1 MIGCFVLRSLCCPRP
16 TRRHGETTT
25 QGLVGALVGDVRE
38 ARRYGMMVVLM
49 LSRSTRMRRSGFLA
63 LALRLSTRPAP
74 FRLLLLRFRF
84 RFCCIQDS
92 LPLLPTRVAVF
103 HSYYPSLQ
111 RFLPPRLRSL
121 CLYRLSD
128 W

>member
-74 FRLLLLRFRF
+74 PRASASASAASKTHFRF
-84 RFCCIQDS
+84 FPLELPYSIRTTHHCNASCHPVFAASACI
-92 LPLLPTRVAVF
+92 V
-103 HSYYPSLQ
+103 
-111 RFLPPRLRSL
+111 
-121 CLYRLSD
+121 
-128 W
+128 